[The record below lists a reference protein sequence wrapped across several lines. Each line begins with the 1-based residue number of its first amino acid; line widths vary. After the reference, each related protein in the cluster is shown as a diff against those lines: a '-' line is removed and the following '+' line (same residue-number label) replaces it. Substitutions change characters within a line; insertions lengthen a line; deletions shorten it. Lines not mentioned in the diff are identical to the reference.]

1 MKHLFLIL
9 LTLFASTCFSQNKNS
24 TGTGLER
31 NNSITVTTSDDE
43 SIQALLGDYE
53 RVQLPPL
60 SVFLQSV
67 FEHASVQIFE
77 SSRDEQQANYKAEQA
92 KWLNYFRITGS
103 YQYGRIS
110 SLSSQ
115 STIEDPLFLTS
126 YGNAQHTYYG
136 GASLSIPIGDLVGQK
151 QKVRAQKAKLRRIEY
166 EYEISIEQRK
176 LKILEAYNQVVS
188 ELAVLK
194 AKSDAA
200 ALYNAQMKISEQDFI
215 NGRIDIITLSM
226 ERARRSGAVVNYQ
239 EGRARLHNAITLL
252 EMLTNIK
259 IINR

>member
-1 MKHLFLIL
+1 MKQLFFIIL
-9 LTLFASTCFSQNKNS
+9 PLCVAGTCFSQNKN
-24 TGTGLER
+24 TGFER
-31 NNSITVTTSDDE
+31 DNAVAVTTADEE

-60 SVFLQSV
+60 AVFLQSV
-67 FEHASVQIFE
+67 YEHPSVQIYE
-77 SSRDEQQANYKAEQA
+77 SSRDEEQANYQVEKT
-92 KWLNYFRITGS
+92 KWLNYFRLTGS
-103 YQYGRIS
+103 YQYGRVM

-115 STIEDPLFLTS
+115 SSIEDPLFYTS
-126 YGNAQHTYYG
+126 YGNNQHTYYG
-136 GASLSIPIGDLVGQK
+136 GVSLTIPIGDLVGQK
-151 QKVRAQKAKLRRIEY
+151 QKVRAQKARLRRIEY
-166 EYEISIEQRK
+166 EYEMSIEERK

-215 NGRIDIITLSM
+215 NGRIDIISLSM
-226 ERARRSGAVVNYQ
+226 ERARRSDAVVTYQ
-239 EGRARLHNAITLL
+239 EGRAKLHNAITLL

-259 IINR
+259 IMNR